1 LVDPLLMRIVKIM
14 CPLKASPPN
23 ISRSSYVIGSC
34 GGLWT
39 MTRQVRKI
47 IAGDLDRLRAC
58 LET

>member
-1 LVDPLLMRIVKIM
+1 MRIVKIM